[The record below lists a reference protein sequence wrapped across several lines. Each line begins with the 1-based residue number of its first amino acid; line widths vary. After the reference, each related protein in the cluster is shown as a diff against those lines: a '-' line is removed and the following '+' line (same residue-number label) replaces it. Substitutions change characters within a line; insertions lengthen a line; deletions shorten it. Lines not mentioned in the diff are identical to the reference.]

1 MPNQPVK
8 LPVSQELLT
17 TTLRLELA
25 RLMNDISQS
34 AKPVA
39 KADTLHE
46 AVLTAAKRINAS
58 QQKTVARTMSTQLAA
73 NATVAQLKL
82 LLPNLGKS
90 TTLAADIARVTKMP
104 VAPVNNTAMLAATA
118 QPVWMGGHVNFNLK
132 SVKCIDETDGLFGS
146 EAGEDEIYLEG
157 FGVNPMG
164 SLQKWKRRKPT
175 GAKEEIEKFK
185 VGNFE
190 EDSKTK
196 NVVNYSPVL
205 NLLEFPMVNKFP
217 ATFTN
222 TLILVESDDEG
233 ALAKE
238 ARKLIEKAIKYLD
251 QFVKDAIAAGGNL
264 AGVQVPQ
271 SIMSEISSWI
281 NKAVKAALEW
291 FYDLAFGND
300 VFKSV
305 IAQFTI
311 SSSAILD
318 QVVKELDEIGKKYTS
333 KKIDGQQLIALTKA
347 AGDKLPREQKEV
359 SIKGHGG
366 TYSLSWEWNVFPGTG
381 LG

>member
-1 MPNQPVK
+1 MSNQPVK
-8 LPVSQELLT
+8 LPISQNLLT
-17 TTLRLELA
+17 ETLRLEFA
-25 RLMNDISQS
+25 RLMNDISS
-34 AKPVA
+34 STKPVA

-46 AVLTAAKRINAS
+46 AVLTVAKRINATK
-58 QQKTVARTMSTQLAA
+58 QKTVARTMSTQLAA
-73 NATVAQLKL
+73 NATVAQIKL

-90 TTLAADIARVTKMP
+90 TTLAADIAKVTRMP
-104 VAPVNNTAMLAATA
+104 MGPVNNTAMLAATA

-157 FGVNPMG
+157 FGVTPMG

-190 EDSKTK
+190 ETSKTK
-196 NVVNYSPVL
+196 NVVNFSPVL
-205 NLLEFPMVNKFP
+205 NLLEFPMVSKFP

-233 ALAKE
+233 AMAKE

-251 QFVKDAIAAGGNL
+251 QFVKDAIAAAGN
-264 AGVQVPQ
+264 AVGVQVPQ
-271 SIMSEISSWI
+271 SIMDEIKSWI
-281 NKAVKAALEW
+281 NKAIKTALDW

-300 VFKSV
+300 VFKQIVS
-305 IAQFTI
+305 QFTI
-311 SSSAILD
+311 GSSAVLD

-333 KKIDGQQLIALTKA
+333 KKIDGPQLIALTKTA
-347 AGDKLPREQKEV
+347 TDKLPREQKEV

-366 TYSLSWEWNVFPGTG
+366 TYSLAWEWNIFPGTG